1 MSGQTSIAFVPLLPW
16 AIVGLLAILSAA
28 IVALGLWRRARG
40 IVVRTIAL
48 ATLLA
53 ALMNP
58 SFVLEKRDPIADIAV
73 VMVDDSLSQSI
84 GKRRARTEAA
94 LAHVRASLARLPG
107 IETRIVRVRGGAIGQ
122 GAGTRLF
129 AALDQ
134 ALGDVSRR
142 RLAGVVMITDGQVHD
157 VPKTK
162 AQPKAQP
169 KALAKAKAKG
179 REEKPGPIHVLITGE
194 RRAGDRRLTIV
205 RSPSY
210 GLVGKPLELTIKIED
225 RPGGAIGRARL
236 TIKRDGKPWRVIE
249 VPLGRQARIEFK
261 LSHTGPTYFELEVE
275 KGPRELTL
283 MNNRAVVSVSGVR
296 DRLRVLLVSGEPHPG
311 ERSWRNL
318 LKSDPAVDLVHFTI
332 LRPPEKQDLTP
343 VHELSLI
350 SFPVRELFD
359 LKLKEFDLIIFDR
372 YRRRGVLLSTYLRN
386 IARYVAEGG
395 ALLVAV
401 GPKFASPLSLYNTP
415 LGAVLP
421 GRPTGRILVRG
432 FRPAVSEL
440 GKRHPVT
447 ANLTAGGRTDKWGRW
462 FRQIEVGAPVGQ
474 ALMSG
479 IGGRPLLLLNR
490 VGKGRVVQLLS
501 DQIWLWGRG
510 FEGGGPQAELMRR
523 VAHWLMK
530 EPELE
535 ENDLRAVVRDG
546 RLEIIRRSLEA
557 DPSPVTV
564 TLPSGKKKTLQL
576 TDIGGG
582 RSRAVLPVNRAG
594 LYRVGDGKHSAVA
607 AAGALNALEMAEVR
621 ATAEKLR
628 PAAAS
633 SGGGMVW
640 LAEQPRP
647 AIRSVRP
654 GRLTTGRGGLARTA
668 WLGFRANRDY
678 VVTGIR
684 EVPLLPAI
692 LVLLL
697 GLGALLWA
705 WRREGK

>member
-1 MSGQTSIAFVPLLPW
+1 MTGETSIAFVPLLPW
-16 AIVGLLAILSAA
+16 ALLAVLGGLSAA
-28 IVALGLWRRARG
+28 IVAFGLWRRARG
-40 IVVRTIAL
+40 ILVRAAAL
-48 ATLLA
+48 AVLLA

-58 SFVLEKRDPIADIAV
+58 SFVLEQRDPIADIAV
-73 VMVDDSLSQSI
+73 VIVDDSLSQSI
-84 GKRRARTEAA
+84 GKRRSRTEAA
-94 LAHVRASLARLPG
+94 LAHVRTSLARLRNV
-107 IETRIVRVRGGAIGQ
+107 ETRIVRVRGGAIGQ

-129 AALDQ
+129 AALEQ

-142 RLAGVVMITDGQVHD
+142 RLAGVVMITDGQIHD
-157 VPKTK
+157 VPVATAGAKSETK
-162 AQPKAQP
+162 GKRARKQT
-169 KALAKAKAKG
+169 
-179 REEKPGPIHVLITGE
+179 GPVHVLITGD
-194 RRAGDRRLTIV
+194 RRAGDRRLAVV

-210 GLVGKPLELTIKIED
+210 GLVGKPLGLTIKVED
-225 RPGGAIGRARL
+225 RPNAGPSNKTRRATL
-236 TIKRDGKPWRVIE
+236 AIKRDGKPWRTIE
-249 VPLGRQARIEFK
+249 VPLGREARVDFK

-283 MNNRAVVSVSGVR
+283 LNNRAVVSVSGVR

-386 IARYVAEGG
+386 IARYVDEGG

-421 GRPTGRILVRG
+421 GRPTGRTLVQG
-432 FRPAVSEL
+432 FRPLVTAL
-440 GKRHPVT
+440 GKRHPVA
-447 ANLTAGGRTDKWGRW
+447 ANLTAGGRIKAWGRW
-462 FRQIEVGAPVGQ
+462 FRQIEVGAPVGHT
-474 ALMSG
+474 LMNG
-479 IGGRPLLLLNR
+479 VDGRPLLLLNR
-490 VGKGRVVQLLS
+490 VGKGRVAQLLS

-510 FEGGGPQAELMRR
+510 YEGGGPQAELMRR
-523 VAHWLMK
+523 LAHWLMK

-535 ENDLRAVVRDG
+535 ENDLRASVRDG
-546 RLEIIRRSLEA
+546 RLEITRRSL
-557 DPSPVTV
+557 DPDDSPVTV
-564 TLPSGKKKTLQL
+564 TMPSGKKKTLKL
-576 TDIGGG
+576 TNIGGG
-582 RSRAVLPVNRAG
+582 RSRAVLPIDRAG
-594 LYRVGDGKHSAVA
+594 LYRVGDGKRSAIA
-607 AAGALNALEMAEVR
+607 AAGALNALEMADVR
-621 ATAEKLR
+621 ATGEKVR
-628 PAAAS
+628 GVVTS
-633 SGGGMVW
+633 SGGGIVW
-640 LAEQPRP
+640 LAEQARP

-654 GRLTTGRGGLARTA
+654 GRLTTGRGGIARAT
-668 WLGFRANRDY
+668 WLGFRSNREF

-697 GLGALLWA
+697 GLGALLLA

>member
-1 MSGQTSIAFVPLLPW
+1 MTGETSIAFVPLLPW
-16 AIVGLLAILSAA
+16 AILAVLAGLSAA

-40 IVVRTIAL
+40 IFVRAAAL
-48 ATLLA
+48 AILLA

-58 SFVLEKRDPIADIAV
+58 SFVLEQRDPIADIAV
-73 VMVDDSLSQSI
+73 VIVDDSLSQSI

-122 GAGTRLF
+122 SAGTHLF
-129 AALDQ
+129 AALGQ

-162 AQPKAQP
+162 AQPR
-169 KALAKAKAKG
+169 AKGEAKAKG
-179 REEKPGPIHVLITGE
+179 GRERPGPIHVLITGD

-210 GLVGKPLELTIKIED
+210 GLVGKPLGLTVKIED
-225 RPGGAIGRARL
+225 RPSSGPGSGIRRARL
-236 TIKRDGKPWRVIE
+236 TIKRDGKPWRTIE
-249 VPLGRQARIEFK
+249 VPLGREARIDFK

-283 MNNRAVVSVSGVR
+283 INNRAVVSVSGVR

-332 LRPPEKQDLTP
+332 LRPPEKQDMTP

-421 GRPTGRILVRG
+421 GRPTGRTLVQG
-432 FRPAVSEL
+432 FLPLVTEL

-447 ANLTAGGRTDKWGRW
+447 ANLAAGGRTGKWGRW
-462 FRQIEVGAPVGQ
+462 FRQIEVSAPVGQ
-474 ALMSG
+474 TLMSG

-510 FEGGGPQAELMRR
+510 YEGGGPQAELMRR

-546 RLEIIRRSLEA
+546 RLEIIRRSLDP

-564 TLPSGKKKTLQL
+564 TMPSGKKKTLDL
-576 TDIGGG
+576 TNIGGG

-594 LYRVGDGKHSAVA
+594 LYRVNDGKRSAVA
-607 AAGALNALEMAEVR
+607 AAGALNALEMADVR

-628 PAAAS
+628 PTAAS
-633 SGGGMVW
+633 SGGSIVW

-654 GRLTTGRGGLARTA
+654 GRLTTGRGDLARTT

>member
-1 MSGQTSIAFVPLLPW
+1 M
-16 AIVGLLAILSAA
+16 
-28 IVALGLWRRARG
+28 
-40 IVVRTIAL
+40 
-48 ATLLA
+48 
-53 ALMNP
+53 
-58 SFVLEKRDPIADIAV
+58 
-73 VMVDDSLSQSI
+73 
-84 GKRRARTEAA
+84 
-94 LAHVRASLARLPG
+94 
-107 IETRIVRVRGGAIGQ
+107 
-122 GAGTRLF
+122 
-129 AALDQ
+129 
-134 ALGDVSRR
+134 
-142 RLAGVVMITDGQVHD
+142 
-157 VPKTK
+157 
-162 AQPKAQP
+162 
-169 KALAKAKAKG
+169 
-179 REEKPGPIHVLITGE
+179 
-194 RRAGDRRLTIV
+194 
-205 RSPSY
+205 
-210 GLVGKPLELTIKIED
+210 
-225 RPGGAIGRARL
+225 
-236 TIKRDGKPWRVIE
+236 
-249 VPLGRQARIEFK
+249 
-261 LSHTGPTYFELEVE
+261 
-275 KGPRELTL
+275 
-283 MNNRAVVSVSGVR
+283 
-296 DRLRVLLVSGEPHPG
+296 
-311 ERSWRNL
+311 
-318 LKSDPAVDLVHFTI
+318 
-332 LRPPEKQDLTP
+332 TP

-421 GRPTGRILVRG
+421 GRPTGRTLVQG
-432 FRPAVSEL
+432 FRPAVTEL
-440 GKRHPVT
+440 GKRHPVA
-447 ANLTAGGRTDKWGRW
+447 ANLTAGGRSGKWGRW
-462 FRQIEVGAPVGQ
+462 FRQIEVSAPVGQ
-474 ALMSG
+474 TLMSG
-479 IGGRPLLLLNR
+479 IDGRPLLLLNR

-510 FEGGGPQAELMRR
+510 YEGGGPQAELMRR

-535 ENDLRAVVRDG
+535 ENDLRASVRDG

-564 TLPSGKKKTLQL
+564 TLPSGKKKTLLL

-594 LYRVGDGKHSAVA
+594 LYRVNDGKRSAVA

-633 SGGGMVW
+633 SGGGIVW

-654 GRLTTGRGGLARTA
+654 GRLTTGRGALARTT

>member
-1 MSGQTSIAFVPLLPW
+1 MTSETSIAFVPLLPW
-16 AIVGLLAILSAA
+16 AIVAVLAGSSAV

-40 IVVRTIAL
+40 ILVRAAAL
-48 ATLLA
+48 TTLIA

-58 SFVLEKRDPIADIAV
+58 SFVLEQRDPIADIAV
-73 VMVDDSLSQSI
+73 VIVDDSLSQSI
-84 GKRRARTEAA
+84 GNRRARTEAA
-94 LAHVRASLARLPG
+94 IAHVRTSLARLPG

-122 GAGTRLF
+122 SAGTRLF

-157 VPKTK
+157 VPKSKAPPKTK
-162 AQPKAQP
+162 PKGARR
-169 KALAKAKAKG
+169 L
-179 REEKPGPIHVLITGE
+179 PGPIHVLITGE
-194 RRAGDRRLTIV
+194 QRAGDRRLTIV

-210 GLVGKPLELTIKIED
+210 GLVGKPLGLTVKIED
-225 RPGGAIGRARL
+225 FPGSGIKRARL
-236 TIKRDGKPWRVIE
+236 TIKRDGKPWRTIE
-249 VPLGRQARIEFK
+249 VPLGREAIIDFK

-283 MNNRAVVSVSGVR
+283 LNNRAVVSVSGVR

-421 GRPTGRILVRG
+421 GRPTGRTLVQG
-432 FRPAVSEL
+432 FRPLVTEL
-440 GKRHPVT
+440 GKRHPVA
-447 ANLTAGGRTDKWGRW
+447 ANLTAGGRTGNWGRW
-462 FRQIEVGAPVGQ
+462 FRQIEVSAPVGHT
-474 ALMSG
+474 LMSG
-479 IGGRPLLLLNR
+479 IDGRPLLLLNR

-510 FEGGGPQAELMRR
+510 YEGGGPQAELMRR

-546 RLEIIRRSLEA
+546 RLEIIRRSLNA
-557 DPSPVTV
+557 DSRPVTV
-564 TLPSGKKKTLQL
+564 TLPSGKKKTLNL
-576 TDIGGG
+576 TNIGGG
-582 RSRAVLPVNRAG
+582 RSRAVLPVDRAG
-594 LYRVGDGKHSAVA
+594 LYRVNDGKRGAVA

-633 SGGGMVW
+633 SGGGVVW
-640 LAEQPRP
+640 LTEQPRP

-654 GRLTTGRGGLARTA
+654 GRLTTGRGGLARTT
-668 WLGFRANRDY
+668 WLGFRANHDY